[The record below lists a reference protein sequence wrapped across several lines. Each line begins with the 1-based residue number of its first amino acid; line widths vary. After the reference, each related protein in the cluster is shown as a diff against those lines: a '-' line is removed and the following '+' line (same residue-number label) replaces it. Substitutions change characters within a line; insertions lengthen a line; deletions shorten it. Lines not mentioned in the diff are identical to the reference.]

1 MVETLLIPGSHTM
14 EQLSISM
21 LVDKV
26 ETVPPMVAEVEEEVA
41 DQVDLSLVV
50 LLDLIKIE
58 VVEAEEE
65 ETPTIDLIK

>member
-1 MVETLLIPGSHTM
+1 METLPIPGSHTIM
-14 EQLSISM
+14 QLFSP
-21 LVDKV
+21 LVV
-26 ETVPPMVAEVEEEVA
+26 ALEVTVPPTVAEVEEEVA

-65 ETPTIDLIK
+65 ETPTIDLI

>member
-1 MVETLLIPGSHTM
+1 METLPIPGSHTIM
-14 EQLSISM
+14 QLFSP
-21 LVDKV
+21 LVV
-26 ETVPPMVAEVEEEVA
+26 ALEVTVPPTVAEVEEEVA

-58 VVEAEEE
+58 VVEEAAE

>member
-1 MVETLLIPGSHTM
+1 MVEALPMTGSHTM
-14 EQLSISM
+14 EELFSPS
-21 LVDKV
+21 VVAVV
-26 ETVPPMVAEVEEEVA
+26 ETVPPMVEEVEVEVA

-58 VVEAEEE
+58 VVEEAAE